1 MSKRSREE
9 NESLAQYIM
18 RDCKERGLDHFF
30 GIPGSGSPMDI
41 MDAARANGVDFVIMG
56 HESSAV
62 FAAAYYGLFKRTAGL
77 FVGIKGVGA
86 GNAVGGAVNA
96 TTERVPVVVI
106 LEARS
111 TAVPHTLPLAQHTG
125 EAAGH
130 APFFGDMIKH
140 AGTFSRANVAAE

>member
-1 MSKRSREE
+1 MAKRTREE
-9 NESLAQYIM
+9 NETLSQYIM

-56 HESSAV
+56 HESLAV

-86 GNAVGGAVNA
+86 GNASYYYAQTRMA
-96 TTERVPVVVI
+96 TTGTITLPGGEAVPVEG
-106 LEARS
+106 LTWFDREWS
-111 TAVPHTLPLAQHTG
+111 TSALG
-125 EAAGH
+125 AGQV
-130 APFFGDMIKH
+130 GWD
-140 AGTFSRANVAAE
+140 